1 MTMPF
6 EPLELLIDV
15 EEFLRA
21 GGPVVRALLVL
32 AILLWALIF
41 ERLIFYRTVMPKLL
55 ESIRTTWDSRAEH
68 ESWYAKKLK
77 KRYVAEAE
85 RKIRGSLP
93 MIRAFV
99 ALCPLVGLLGTVTG
113 MIQVFEVMAV
123 LGTGNAREMAS
134 GVSAATL
141 PTLAGMVLALS
152 GMYPIA
158 RFEHIVKTQAR
169 ELRDHMVTTD

>member
-1 MTMPF
+1 MF
-6 EPLELLIDV
+6 IDPLGFVTDIQ
-15 EEFLRA
+15 EFLEA
-21 GGPVVRALLVL
+21 GGPVVRVLLLIAVV
-32 AILLWALIF
+32 LWAMIF
-41 ERLIFYRTVMPKLL
+41 ERMLFYKRQMPKLL
-55 ESIRTTWDSRAEH
+55 ADIHSKWDARSEH
-68 ESWYAKKLK
+68 GSWYAEKLK
-77 KRYVAEAE
+77 RRFVAEVQQQL
-85 RKIRGSLP
+85 RGPLP

-158 RFEHIVKTQAR
+158 RFQHVVDSETRQ
-169 ELRDHMVTTD
+169 LSDHLVLH

>member
-1 MTMPF
+1 MQFDP
-6 EPLELLIDV
+6 IVDIQ
-15 EEFLRA
+15 EFLEA
-21 GGPVVRALLVL
+21 GGPVVRFLLL
-32 AILLWALIF
+32 IAIGLWAMIF
-41 ERLIFYRTVMPKLL
+41 ERLLFYRRAMPELL
-55 ESIRTTWDSRAEH
+55 AEITTAWDARADH
-68 ESWYAKKLK
+68 GSWYAEKI
-77 KRYVAEAE
+77 KRRFVAEAE
-85 RKIRGSLP
+85 RRIRGPLP

-158 RFEHIVKTQAR
+158 RFQGIVDKETR
-169 ELRDHMVTTD
+169 RLRDHLVIS

>member
-1 MTMPF
+1 MPF
-6 EPLELLIDV
+6 SPAELLIDV
-15 EEFLRA
+15 DEFLRA

-41 ERLIFYRTVMPKLL
+41 ERLIYYRSVMPRLL
-55 ESIRTTWDSRAEH
+55 ESIRSTWDKRAEH
-68 ESWYAKKLK
+68 GSWYAKKLK
-77 KRYVAEAE
+77 QRFVAEAE
-85 RKIRGSLP
+85 RQIRGSLP

-158 RFEHIVKTQAR
+158 RFEHIVKLETAR
-169 ELRDHMVTTD
+169 LRDHLITD

>member
-1 MTMPF
+1 MSF
-6 EPLELLIDV
+6 DPLSLLIDIQ
-15 EEFLRA
+15 EFMEA
-21 GGPVVRALLVL
+21 GGPIVRFLLL
-32 AILLWALIF
+32 IAIVLWAMII
-41 ERLIFYRTVMPKLL
+41 ERLIFYRREMPKLL
-55 ESIRTTWDSRAEH
+55 SGIRSVWDARTEH
-68 ESWYAKKLK
+68 SSWNAQKLK
-77 KRYVAEAE
+77 RRFVAEAE
-85 RKIRGSLP
+85 RKIRGPLP

-152 GMYPIA
+152 GMYPIV
-158 RFEHIVKTQAR
+158 RFQHIVEHETRK
-169 ELRDHMVTTD
+169 LRDHLITTN

>member
-1 MTMPF
+1 MTF
-6 EPLELLIDV
+6 EPFAFLTDIQELL
-15 EEFLRA
+15 EA
-21 GGPVVRALLVL
+21 GGPIVRVLLVI
-32 AILLWALIF
+32 AIALWAMII
-41 ERLIFYRTVMPKLL
+41 ERWLFYRHSMPKLL
-55 ESIRTTWDSRAEH
+55 AGIRTNWDARAEH
-68 ESWYAKKLK
+68 SSWYAQKLK
-77 KRYVAEAE
+77 RRFIAEAD
-85 RKIRGSLP
+85 RRLRGPLP

-152 GMYPIA
+152 GMYPIV
-158 RFEHIVKTQAR
+158 RFQHVVTSETRH
-169 ELRDHMVTTD
+169 LRDHLVIKD

>member
-1 MTMPF
+1 MTI
-6 EPLELLIDV
+6 EPLGFLTDIQELL
-15 EEFLRA
+15 EA
-21 GGPVVRALLVL
+21 GGPVVRFLLL
-32 AILLWALIF
+32 IAIGLWAMII
-41 ERLIFYRTVMPKLL
+41 ERWIFYRRSMPKLL
-55 ESIRTTWDSRAEH
+55 SSIRATWDARTEH
-68 ESWYAKKLK
+68 SSWYAQKLK
-77 KRYVAEAE
+77 RRFIAEAD
-85 RKIRGSLP
+85 RRLRGSLP

-152 GMYPIA
+152 GMYPVV
-158 RFEHIVKTQAR
+158 RFQHIVTR
-169 ELRDHMVTTD
+169 ETRQLRDHLIIKD

>member
-1 MTMPF
+1 
-6 EPLELLIDV
+6 
-15 EEFLRA
+15 
-21 GGPVVRALLVL
+21 
-32 AILLWALIF
+32 
-41 ERLIFYRTVMPKLL
+41 
-55 ESIRTTWDSRAEH
+55 
-68 ESWYAKKLK
+68 
-77 KRYVAEAE
+77 
-85 RKIRGSLP
+85 

-158 RFEHIVKTQAR
+158 RFQHVVDSETRQ
-169 ELRDHMVTTD
+169 LRDHLVIH

>member
-1 MTMPF
+1 MFLDPASFLTD
-6 EPLELLIDV
+6 IQ
-15 EEFLRA
+15 EFLEA
-21 GGPVVRALLVL
+21 GGPVVRVLLL
-32 AILLWALIF
+32 IAIVLWAMII
-41 ERLIFYRTVMPKLL
+41 ERLIFFRRELPKLVA
-55 ESIRTTWDSRAEH
+55 EIRAKWEARSEH
-68 ESWYAKKLK
+68 SSWYAAKI
-77 KRYVAEAE
+77 KRRFIAEAE
-85 RKIRGSLP
+85 RSIRGPLP

-152 GMYPIA
+152 GMYPMR
-158 RFEHIVKTQAR
+158 RFEHLVQHETRQ
-169 ELRDHMVTTD
+169 LRDYLIVD

>member
-1 MTMPF
+1 MTF
-6 EPLELLIDV
+6 DPLSLLADIQQ
-15 EEFLRA
+15 FLEA
-21 GGPVVRALLVL
+21 GGPVVRALLGI
-32 AILLWALIF
+32 AIVLWAMII
-41 ERLIFYRTVMPKLL
+41 ERLLFYRREMPKLIS
-55 ESIRTTWDSRAEH
+55 SIQATWAARAEH
-68 ESWYAKKLK
+68 SSWYAEKLK
-77 KRYVAEAE
+77 RRFVAEAE
-85 RKIRGSLP
+85 RRIRGPLP

-158 RFEHIVKTQAR
+158 RFQHVVDTETR
-169 ELRDHMVTTD
+169 RLRDHLITH